1 MVYTRHGII
10 TALFVASACTAEPH
24 PLAQALL
31 HRGGID
37 VSVTGEGLDDFIAG
51 TGIQLVPEG
60 TYYVETVDSADETVR
75 ARQSPHEAYAF
86 DVRIEDWILWRYRD
100 KVPYSEV
107 AIDRDSV
114 EPDWPEGQGIG
125 PVQTLGWVPATGQ
138 WMGEVLIHLEDQAPW
153 DICVELTSP
162 DNETLDG
169 GRLLNGRIGYYPG
182 DGRTG
187 TTASPDVFSRCGCE
201 SGVLH
206 RTHRLF
212 FGFGLEYSLAE
223 RMESY

>member
-1 MVYTRHGII
+1 MYRRT
-10 TALFVASACTAEPH
+10 P

-60 TYYVETVDSADETVR
+60 TYYVETVDSADEAVR
-75 ARQSPHEAYAF
+75 ARQPPHEAYAF

-182 DGRTG
+182 
-187 TTASPDVFSRCGCE
+187 TAGQVPLRHRMYFQGVDVK
-201 SGVLH
+201 GVLH